1 MNAKIDLERD
11 RHVQPKNKTNN
22 PYTEFLAL
30 IKDNNL
36 KDAFEN
42 NPENID
48 FTWEGI
54 VHPRGATDS
63 YKQKT
68 RIDWFLIPKN
78 IEEELRLSTTANTIK
93 IKKGTIK
100 DHKPITLEME
110 FEVMSLNIEKHI
122 DQEKRELIDLDE
134 DEIGK
139 ILKSDKYIE
148 NGLLNTHASVIEGIE
163 LTDKNALIQAI
174 EFIKIWTT
182 ETINILQDEIKER
195 IKIHTQQIKEDKMK
209 KRPH

>member
-1 MNAKIDLERD
+1 
-11 RHVQPKNKTNN
+11 
-22 PYTEFLAL
+22 
-30 IKDNNL
+30 
-36 KDAFEN
+36 
-42 NPENID
+42 
-48 FTWEGI
+48 
-54 VHPRGATDS
+54 
-63 YKQKT
+63 
-68 RIDWFLIPKN
+68 
-78 IEEELRLSTTANTIK
+78 
-93 IKKGTIK
+93 
-100 DHKPITLEME
+100 ME